1 MLPKT
6 KINKPTTGQEAALE
20 LKPKRNIMI
29 YCLYQLQEAIDSTKM
44 ELMLHK
50 PGWKDKEL

>member
-1 MLPKT
+1 LPKT
-6 KINKPTTGQEAALE
+6 KINKPATRQDAALE

-29 YCLYQLQEAIDSTKM
+29 YCLYQLHEAIDSIKM

-50 PGWKDKEL
+50 PGWKEK

>member
-6 KINKPTTGQEAALE
+6 KINKPATGQDAALE

-29 YCLYQLQEAIDSTKM
+29 YSLYQLQDAIDTKM
-44 ELMLHK
+44 ELMLYK
-50 PGWKDKEL
+50 PGWRDKDL